1 MTTTTYP
8 RAAAA
13 TETADELSQIAREGA
28 LRAFSP
34 HGVEDDCP
42 FGHDT
47 AQGIIWLQAF
57 RLTTDR
63 MNDAVEA

>member
-1 MTTTTYP
+1 MTKT
-8 RAAAA
+8 AAAIRR
-13 TETADELSQIAREGA
+13 QIATDTREECVDAAYYGA
-28 LRAFSP
+28 CHAVD
-34 HGVEDDCP
+34 GDTEDACP
-42 FGHDT
+42 YGHDT